1 MDQINFVRC
10 AATMPRG
17 FTMGFGPV
25 RAARPS
31 SSEAFRV
38 RNKLLIKKSF
48 KNFMQMLCLKHAGVP
63 RMIGNKLRNFI
74 WHSLI
79 LTNVKVVLG
88 QTNCNSLVKI
98 VYFNQKNLQ
107 CKF

>member
-10 AATMPRG
+10 AATMPQG

-38 RNKLLIKKSF
+38 RNKLLIKKIISH
-48 KNFMQMLCLKHAGVP
+48 NMHV
-63 RMIGNKLRNFI
+63 
-74 WHSLI
+74 
-79 LTNVKVVLG
+79 
-88 QTNCNSLVKI
+88 
-98 VYFNQKNLQ
+98 
-107 CKF
+107 